1 LKKFFKIIIT
11 LSLGFT
17 LLSINTF
24 AQNLDVVK
32 SAIESE
38 QFGKATQLVKPLL
51 KAAGS
56 NGDAYFYLG
65 SIYLK
70 TNQPDSAKEIFT
82 KGSLAFKKNPLNF
95 VGLGNVALIAG
106 NTVAAKDNFN
116 MAIKVS
122 KRKDFLPQLF
132 IGQAYMNLTSPD
144 MPSAMVHLKKA
155 DEIDKKDTS
164 AEIYIAYGNYNAQQ
178 KKSAEALKHYTRA
191 LALNPELLRAKVQ
204 IAQVYT
210 DGAEF
215 SKADSILKAITIK
228 YPDYGPAFKL
238 RSTVHQLWPSVGDE
252 HQSHA
257 ALAAE
262 HYKSYLNITGD
273 YYPFRVKYA
282 TLLYAASD
290 FSKLNEELKYLKGA
304 KFNSNN
310 DVMVDRLSAYGAF
323 ENKNY
328 TAALQ
333 FFDQY
338 LANIKDHT
346 LINSE
351 DYLYLGRTQLKL
363 GQEDKAVYN
372 LSKAVELDQ
381 TKSSVLAEIARFY
394 YDRKNWTKAIAFYEK
409 ASTTAKLP
417 ALAVDD
423 HLYHGTALFFKFVA
437 ERDKG
442 INPSKD
448 LLNAADRLFKEVY
461 TASPNNASA
470 YLWDG
475 RVLFLLDDYTGRQG
489 AMITP
494 YEMYIRIQE
503 ASSSPQTV
511 GIRKSLVESYNVIA
525 GFALNKNEK
534 DKARTYWKKSLELD
548 PENASA
554 LAGIKSLSAKAKR

>member
-1 LKKFFKIIIT
+1 LKRIIKILIT
-11 LSLGFT
+11 LSLGCA
-17 LLSINTF
+17 LLSTNTF
-24 AQNLDVVK
+24 AQDLDVVK

-38 QFGKATQLVKPLL
+38 QFRKATQLVKPLL

-70 TNQPDSAKEIFT
+70 TNQPDSAKDIFT
-82 KGSLAFKKNPLNF
+82 KGSVEFKKNPLNF
-95 VGLGNVALIAG
+95 VGLGHVALLAG
-106 NTVAAKDNFN
+106 NAVGAKDYFDL
-116 MAIKVS
+116 AIKVS
-122 KRKDFLPQLF
+122 KRKDFLPQLY
-132 IGQAYMNLTSPD
+132 IGQAYMDSNTSNLAP
-144 MPSAMVHLKKA
+144 AMVHLKIA

-164 AEIYIAYGNYNAQQ
+164 ADIYTSYGDYYAQQ
-178 KKSAEALKHYTRA
+178 KKPTEALKNYAKA
-191 LALNPELLRAKVQ
+191 LVLNPELLKAKVRT
-204 IAQVYT
+204 AQVYS

-215 SKADSILKAITIK
+215 NKTDSILKAITLK
-228 YPDYGPAFKL
+228 YPTYGPAFKA
-238 RSTVHQLWPSVGDE
+238 RSAVHQLWPSVGDV
-252 HQSHA
+252 HQNHA

-262 HYKSYLNITGD
+262 YYKSYLNITGD
-273 YYPFRVKYA
+273 YYTFHVKYA
-282 TLLYAASD
+282 TLLYAAND
-290 FSKLNEELKYLKGA
+290 FLKLNEELRYLQGA
-304 KFNSNN
+304 EFKSNN
-310 DVMVDRLSAYGAF
+310 EVTVDRLSAYTAF

-333 FFDQY
+333 SFDKY

-346 LINSE
+346 LINSD

-372 LSKAVELDQ
+372 ISKAVELDQ
-381 TKSSVLAEIARFY
+381 TKSSFLAEIARFY
-394 YDRKNWTKAIAFYEK
+394 YDKKNWTKAIAFYEK
-409 ASTTAKLP
+409 ASTVANLP
-417 ALAVDD
+417 AQTVDD
-423 HLYHGTALFFKFVA
+423 NLYYGTALFFKFVA

-442 INPSKD
+442 LNPARD
-448 LLNAADRLFKEVY
+448 LLITADRLFKEVY

-475 RVLFLLDDYTGRQG
+475 RVLYLLDDYTGHQG

-503 ASSSPQTV
+503 GSSAPQTV

-534 DKARTYWKKSLELD
+534 EKARTYWKKSLMLD
-548 PENASA
+548 PENALA
-554 LAGIKSLSAKAKR
+554 LAGIKSAGAKVKR